1 MQDVDE
7 SMNSFEF
14 VQAKM
19 NSENAA
25 QNSDCKIETRF
36 L

>member
-1 MQDVDE
+1 MHDMDE

-19 NSENAA
+19 GSANTA
-25 QNSDCKIETRF
+25 QNSDCII
-36 L
+36 